1 MAIEFKKTSYAG
13 NLDAFWRTEVRM
25 LPGGFNCS
33 QSIPV
38 GDVIPRGAL
47 VCADFDTM
55 TATIVKVGRVVDGG
69 TTTKPR
75 VTKNNHFYAGDT
87 VMKIGKKDA
96 AVTVKSV
103 DRSNPD
109 YDVVEFSAALATLAK
124 GDYLIEAVKDTGDS
138 ATTYSQAHE
147 AVKDTGDSATT
158 YSQAHEANTILG
170 ADYTSR
176 AVGMTTLDVAYSAV
190 ALKDVCPQFP
200 ADWLDGGAFLK
211 TNHNILFI
219 KQ

>member
-1 MAIEFKKTSYAG
+1 MAIEFKKTTYAG

-55 TATIVKVGRVVDGG
+55 TATIVKVGRVVNGG

-124 GDYLIEAVKDTGDS
+124 GDYLVEAV
-138 ATTYSQAHE
+138 E
-147 AVKDTGDSATT
+147 DTGDSATT

>member
-1 MAIEFKKTSYAG
+1 MAIEFKKTTYAG

-47 VCADFDTM
+47 VYADFDTM

-69 TTTKPR
+69 ATTKPR

-109 YDVVEFSAALATLAK
+109 YDVVEFSAALATLAE
-124 GDYLIEAVKDTGDS
+124 GDYLVEAI
-138 ATTYSQAHE
+138 
-147 AVKDTGDSATT
+147 KDTGDSATT

>member
-87 VMKIGKKDA
+87 VMKIGKKDD

-124 GDYLIEAVKDTGDS
+124 GDYLV
-138 ATTYSQAHE
+138 E

>member
-55 TATIVKVGRVVDGG
+55 TATIVKVGRVIDGG

-87 VMKIGKKDA
+87 VMKIGKKDT

-124 GDYLIEAVKDTGDS
+124 GDYLVEAVKD
-138 ATTYSQAHE
+138 
-147 AVKDTGDSATT
+147 DSATT

-170 ADYTSR
+170 ADCTSR

>member
-1 MAIEFKKTSYAG
+1 MAIEFKKTTYAG

-96 AVTVKSV
+96 AVTVESV

-124 GDYLIEAVKDTGDS
+124 GDYLI
-138 ATTYSQAHE
+138 E

>member
-1 MAIEFKKTSYAG
+1 MAIEFKKTTYAG
-13 NLDAFWRTEVRM
+13 SLDAFWRTEVRM
-25 LPGGFNCS
+25 LPGGFDCN

-124 GDYLIEAVKDTGDS
+124 GDYLV
-138 ATTYSQAHE
+138 E

-200 ADWLDGGAFLK
+200 ADWLDGSAFLK

>member
-124 GDYLIEAVKDTGDS
+124 GDYLIEAV
-138 ATTYSQAHE
+138 E
-147 AVKDTGDSATT
+147 DTGDSATT

>member
-1 MAIEFKKTSYAG
+1 MAIEFKKTTYAG

-109 YDVVEFSAALATLAK
+109 YDVVEFSAALATLVK
-124 GDYLIEAVKDTGDS
+124 GDYLV
-138 ATTYSQAHE
+138 E

-176 AVGMTTLDVAYSAV
+176 KVGMTTLDVAYSAV
-190 ALKDVCPQFP
+190 ALKSVCPQFP

>member
-55 TATIVKVGRVVDGG
+55 TATIVKVGRVIDGG

-75 VTKNNHFYAGDT
+75 VTKNNHFYTGDT

-124 GDYLIEAVKDTGDS
+124 GDYLVEAVKD
-138 ATTYSQAHE
+138 
-147 AVKDTGDSATT
+147 DSATT

>member
-55 TATIVKVGRVVDGG
+55 TATIVKVGRVIDGG

-87 VMKIGKKDA
+87 VMKTGKKDA

-124 GDYLIEAVKDTGDS
+124 GDYLV
-138 ATTYSQAHE
+138 E

>member
-55 TATIVKVGRVVDGG
+55 TATIVKVGRVVNGG

-87 VMKIGKKDA
+87 VMKIGKKDT

-124 GDYLIEAVKDTGDS
+124 GDYLVEAIKDTGDS

-147 AVKDTGDSATT
+147 ANTI
-158 YSQAHEANTILG
+158 NTILG

>member
-124 GDYLIEAVKDTGDS
+124 GDYLVEAVT
-138 ATTYSQAHE
+138 
-147 AVKDTGDSATT
+147 DTGDSATT

>member
-69 TTTKPR
+69 TTTNPR

-87 VMKIGKKDA
+87 VMKIGKKDT

-124 GDYLIEAVKDTGDS
+124 GDYLI
-138 ATTYSQAHE
+138 E

>member
-1 MAIEFKKTSYAG
+1 MAIEFKKTTYAG

-138 ATTYSQAHE
+138 E
-147 AVKDTGDSATT
+147 TT

>member
-87 VMKIGKKDA
+87 VMKIGKKDT

-124 GDYLIEAVKDTGDS
+124 GDYLI
-138 ATTYSQAHE
+138 E

>member
-13 NLDAFWRTEVRM
+13 SLDAFWRTEVRM

-55 TATIVKVGRVVDGG
+55 TATIVKVGRVIDGG

-124 GDYLIEAVKDTGDS
+124 GDYLV
-138 ATTYSQAHE
+138 E

>member
-25 LPGGFNCS
+25 LPGGFNCN

-55 TATIVKVGRVVDGG
+55 TAMIVKVGRVVDGG

-147 AVKDTGDSATT
+147 A
-158 YSQAHEANTILG
+158 NTILG

-176 AVGMTTLDVAYSAV
+176 KVGMTTLDVAYSAV

-200 ADWLDGGAFLK
+200 ADWLDGGMFLK

>member
-1 MAIEFKKTSYAG
+1 MAIEFKKTTYAG

-124 GDYLIEAVKDTGDS
+124 GDYLV
-138 ATTYSQAHE
+138 E

-176 AVGMTTLDVAYSAV
+176 KVGMTTLDVAYSAV

>member
-1 MAIEFKKTSYAG
+1 MAIEFKKTTYAG

-75 VTKNNHFYAGDT
+75 VTKNNYFYAGDT

-109 YDVVEFSAALATLAK
+109 YDVVEFSAALAILAK
-124 GDYLIEAVKDTGDS
+124 GDYLV
-138 ATTYSQAHE
+138 E

>member
-1 MAIEFKKTSYAG
+1 MAIEFKKTSYG

-55 TATIVKVGRVVDGG
+55 TATIVKVGRVVVGG
-69 TTTKPR
+69 TTTRPR

-124 GDYLIEAVKDTGDS
+124 GDYLIEAV
-138 ATTYSQAHE
+138 E
-147 AVKDTGDSATT
+147 DTGDSATT

-200 ADWLDGGAFLK
+200 ADWLDGSAFLK

>member
-13 NLDAFWRTEVRM
+13 NLDAFWRTEVRT

-87 VMKIGKKDA
+87 VMKIGKKDT

-124 GDYLIEAVKDTGDS
+124 GDYLV
-138 ATTYSQAHE
+138 E

>member
-55 TATIVKVGRVVDGG
+55 TATIVKVGRVVGG
-69 TTTKPR
+69 GATTKLR

-147 AVKDTGDSATT
+147 A
-158 YSQAHEANTILG
+158 NTILG

-176 AVGMTTLDVAYSAV
+176 AVGMTTHDVAYSAV

>member
-124 GDYLIEAVKDTGDS
+124 GDYLVEAVKDTGDS
-138 ATTYSQAHE
+138 E
-147 AVKDTGDSATT
+147 TT

>member
-55 TATIVKVGRVVDGG
+55 TATIVKVGRVVGGG

-124 GDYLIEAVKDTGDS
+124 GDYLVEAVKDTGDS
-138 ATTYSQAHE
+138 E
-147 AVKDTGDSATT
+147 TT

>member
-124 GDYLIEAVKDTGDS
+124 GDYLV
-138 ATTYSQAHE
+138 E

-170 ADYTSR
+170 ADYASR

>member
-1 MAIEFKKTSYAG
+1 MAIEFKKTTYAG

-55 TATIVKVGRVVDGG
+55 TATIVKVGRVVDGV

-147 AVKDTGDSATT
+147 A
-158 YSQAHEANTILG
+158 NTILG

>member
-55 TATIVKVGRVVDGG
+55 TATIVKVGRVIDGG

-124 GDYLIEAVKDTGDS
+124 GDYLVEAVKDTV
-138 ATTYSQAHE
+138 E

>member
-1 MAIEFKKTSYAG
+1 MAIEFKKASYAG

-55 TATIVKVGRVVDGG
+55 TATIVKVGRVIDGG

-147 AVKDTGDSATT
+147 A
-158 YSQAHEANTILG
+158 NTILG

-219 KQ
+219 RQ

>member
-55 TATIVKVGRVVDGG
+55 TATIVKVGRVIDGG

-87 VMKIGKKDA
+87 VMKIGKQDA

-124 GDYLIEAVKDTGDS
+124 GDYLVEAVKD
-138 ATTYSQAHE
+138 
-147 AVKDTGDSATT
+147 DSATT

>member
-1 MAIEFKKTSYAG
+1 MAIEFKKTSAG

-124 GDYLIEAVKDTGDS
+124 GDYLV
-138 ATTYSQAHE
+138 E

>member
-55 TATIVKVGRVVDGG
+55 TATIVKVGRVIDGG

-124 GDYLIEAVKDTGDS
+124 GDYLVEAIKDTG
-138 ATTYSQAHE
+138 
-147 AVKDTGDSATT
+147 GSATT

>member
-87 VMKIGKKDA
+87 VMEIGKKDA

-147 AVKDTGDSATT
+147 A
-158 YSQAHEANTILG
+158 NTILG

-176 AVGMTTLDVAYSAV
+176 AVGMTTLDIAYSAV

>member
-69 TTTKPR
+69 TPTKPR

-87 VMKIGKKDA
+87 VMKISKKDA

-109 YDVVEFSAALATLAK
+109 YDVVEFSAALVTLDK
-124 GDYLIEAVKDTGDS
+124 GDYLV
-138 ATTYSQAHE
+138 E

>member
-25 LPGGFNCS
+25 LPGGFSCS

-55 TATIVKVGRVVDGG
+55 TATIVKVGRVIDGG

-124 GDYLIEAVKDTGDS
+124 GDYLV
-138 ATTYSQAHE
+138 E

>member
-55 TATIVKVGRVVDGG
+55 TATIVKVGRVVAGG
-69 TTTKPR
+69 TTTKLR

-124 GDYLIEAVKDTGDS
+124 GDYLV
-138 ATTYSQAHE
+138 E

-176 AVGMTTLDVAYSAV
+176 KVGMTTLDVAYSAV

>member
-109 YDVVEFSAALATLAK
+109 YDVVEFSAALASLAK
-124 GDYLIEAVKDTGDS
+124 GDYLV
-138 ATTYSQAHE
+138 E

-211 TNHNILFI
+211 ANHNILFI

>member
-109 YDVVEFSAALATLAK
+109 YDVVEFSAPLATLAK
-124 GDYLIEAVKDTGDS
+124 GDYLVEAVKDTGDS
-138 ATTYSQAHE
+138 
-147 AVKDTGDSATT
+147 VTT

>member
-55 TATIVKVGRVVDGG
+55 TATIVKVGRVIDGG

-75 VTKNNHFYAGDT
+75 VTKNNHFYTGDT

-124 GDYLIEAVKDTGDS
+124 GDYLV
-138 ATTYSQAHE
+138 E

>member
-87 VMKIGKKDA
+87 VMRIGKKDA

-124 GDYLIEAVKDTGDS
+124 GDYLI
-138 ATTYSQAHE
+138 E

>member
-109 YDVVEFSAALATLAK
+109 YDVVEFSAALATLVK
-124 GDYLIEAVKDTGDS
+124 GDYLVEAV
-138 ATTYSQAHE
+138 E
-147 AVKDTGDSATT
+147 DTGDSATT

-176 AVGMTTLDVAYSAV
+176 KVGMTTLDVAYSAV
-190 ALKDVCPQFP
+190 ALKSVCPQFP